1 MCWTDCLQIQSWTS
15 QSDWKAFPKVKG
27 TGPSPQVRIP
37 DTEGGVGQ
45 MGKVKRESIEPLG
58 TGFVLWPNQSKF
70 QWSDR

>member
-1 MCWTDCLQIQSWTS
+1 
-15 QSDWKAFPKVKG
+15 
-27 TGPSPQVRIP
+27 
-37 DTEGGVGQ
+37 